1 MAFDWK
7 KLKGKATEALETA
20 KVLGQAATEK
30 AREAAEQA
38 KPLAEKAAEA
48 VLKADKKVN
57 EVLDKGIKK
66 AEDAI
71 IKRKDGGNKPK

>member
-7 KLKGKATEALETA
+7 KLKGKAVEALDTA
-20 KVLGQAATEK
+20 KVLGQAAADK
-30 AREAAEQA
+30 ARDAAEQA

-57 EVLDKGIKK
+57 DVLDKGIKA
-66 AEDAI
+66 AEDKF
-71 IKRKDGGNKPK
+71 IKRKDDGNKPK

>member
-7 KLKGKATEALETA
+7 KLKGKATEALDTA
-20 KVLGQAATEK
+20 KVLGQAAADK

-57 EVLDKGIKK
+57 DALDRGIKA
-66 AEDAI
+66 AEDKF
-71 IKRKDGGNKPK
+71 IKRNDGGNKPK